1 MGNEESVEVRI
12 AKQIQ
17 QLQQLKTSLTTD
29 EIADVDALAK
39 ITEGTLIQDVGR
51 ESFLDFIDHV
61 YP

>member
-1 MGNEESVEVRI
+1 MGNEASVEVRI

-39 ITEGTLIQDVGR
+39 ITE
-51 ESFLDFIDHV
+51 
-61 YP
+61 